1 MLTPARASTG
11 AGELSVLVSG
21 GCPSV
26 PRWFHPHVKSCS
38 RAVHDRIRSETQRRP
53 RSRDGGRERER
64 AYAAIG
70 ADGEGV
76 AAAGDDGGDGERV
89 ERGDSPRPV
98 LLLVAAH
105 AQLPVLPRTPTH
117 KTHRERERRRH
128 QRRRRPR
135 KRSSRSEHSTH
146 HARTAVGREKAGGGA
161 MGGRGEEAA
170 EQGRAEAEE
179 VRVFVRR
186 ARRKK
191 PCVPPSCPSPS
202 TESER
207 GRRGL
212 SFGARVRRGV
222 GFLPFSLC
230 APRSA
235 VGFLGFG
242 WPTKREVDSISIH
255 TPLVTLTHPRPNQ
268 SI

>member
-117 KTHRERERRRH
+117 KTQREREKAPSAPPPAAGAKQQVGALHSPCEDGRGEGGSRWGRHGWERRGGRRAGARGGGGGAGFRAPRTAEETVCASLVSEPEHRERER
-128 QRRRRPR
+128 
-135 KRSSRSEHSTH
+135 E
-146 HARTAVGREKAGGGA
+146 EGA
-161 MGGRGEEAA
+161 IFRGA
-170 EQGRAEAEE
+170 
-179 VRVFVRR
+179 
-186 ARRKK
+186 
-191 PCVPPSCPSPS
+191 CPPWRGFSP
-202 TESER
+202 
-207 GRRGL
+207 
-212 SFGARVRRGV
+212 
-222 GFLPFSLC
+222 FLSLC
-230 APRSA
+230 AA
-235 VGFLGFG
+235 VGGRVFG
-242 WPTKREVDSISIH
+242 VWVAHQT
-255 TPLVTLTHPRPNQ
+255 
-268 SI
+268 